1 MEEKIYRIIAAELAG
16 EALSP
21 QDRILLEKWL
31 SLSLRNKQVYDKY
44 KIWYGSWAVFRRKKG
59 IDREAAWKKIRE
71 RRQKIAGIE
80 KRNRFLRNSGIAAGF
95 MLLIGLT
102 ALWQWKNSGTDF
114 RNDRRLAENQPP
126 EIQIQLELPGG
137 ERIALTGAT
146 DSVKVSES
154 GRQALCDSSGLTY
167 FADTSLHRDEPVV
180 YNKLLVPAGAE
191 YHLLLSDG
199 TRVFMNAASELRY
212 PTVFPPEKREVFLTG
227 EAYFEVSPDTLRAF
241 TVKTAAMDIRVL
253 GTSFNVNAYEDV
265 PVVTAT
271 LVSGKIR
278 AKCRNQD
285 YDLQPGQ
292 QIRTHRTTGSVQV
305 EEVNTA
311 LFTSWKNGYYYFEA
325 RPLKEIMQ
333 IFSRWYGFKVIF
345 RHPWL
350 EELEFSGRMQRYEKV
365 ERLLRKF
372 EQTGKV
378 RFVYNGDT
386 VTVKEK

>member
-31 SLSLRNKQVYDKY
+31 SLSVRNKQVYGKFR
-44 KIWYGSWAVFRRKKG
+44 IWYGSCAVFRRKKG
-59 IDREAAWKKIRE
+59 IDRETAWKKIRE
-71 RRQKIAGIE
+71 RKQKIAGIE
-80 KRNRFLRNSGIAAGF
+80 KRNRFFRNTGIAAGF
-95 MLLIGLT
+95 MLLLGLT
-102 ALWQWKNSGTDF
+102 ALWQWKNISGTDSLNN
-114 RNDRRLAENQPP
+114 RHLTKNRQPG
-126 EIQIQLELPGG
+126 IQLELPGG
-137 ERIALTGAT
+137 ERIALTGGT
-146 DSVKVSES
+146 ESVKVSES
-154 GRQALCDSSGLTY
+154 GMQALCDSSGLTY
-167 FADTSLHRDEPVV
+167 FADTSLYRNEPVV
-180 YNKLLVPAGAE
+180 YNKLIVPAGAE

-212 PTVFPPEKREVFLTG
+212 PAVFPSGKREVFLSG

-253 GTSFNVNAYEDV
+253 GTSFNVNAYEDM
-265 PVVTAT
+265 PVITTT

-278 AKCRNQD
+278 AECRNQT

-292 QIRTHRTTGSVQV
+292 QIRTHRTTGAV
-305 EEVNTA
+305 EIEQVNTA

-325 RPLKEIMQ
+325 CRLKEIMQ
-333 IFSRWYGFKVIF
+333 IFSRWYNFKVVF
-345 RHPWL
+345 SHPRL

-365 ERLLRKF
+365 EQLLQKF